1 MQAWWSDMFEGLT
14 SRFEGILRRARSRG
28 RLGPEDVEDLLREIR
43 LALLE
48 ADVHLD
54 VVKVFLERIRER
66 ALGAELSGVLN
77 PGQQVVKI
85 VLEELTLI
93 LGGETMRFT
102 YASKPPTVVL
112 LAGLQGSGKTT
123 TAAKLA
129 RWFKTRGRNPML
141 VGADLQRP
149 AAVAQL
155 ETLGERIGVPVFSQ
169 PTDPIAVSEAG
180 LAEAA
185 RLGRDVVIF
194 DTAGRLAI
202 DDDLMDEVGGI
213 SSAVQPDH
221 TLLVVDSMMGQDAVN
236 VAVAFHERLSLDA
249 VVLTKLDG
257 DARGGAALSV
267 REVVGC
273 PIAFAST
280 GEGLEDLDVFHPDRM
295 ASRILGMGD
304 VETLIEQ
311 VETTYDR
318 EQAEEATARMLEGRF
333 TLDDFLDQVQQLR
346 KMGPLSSVMKM
357 VPGMSQQMG
366 DVDEAL
372 DEGRVDRLEGMIN
385 SMTPAER
392 IDPGLIDGSRRARI
406 AAGSGTQPSDVTQL
420 VKQFR
425 EMRKMMKK
433 MGGKA
438 PGGRSSNRRGKG
450 RKSRGSGPARPP
462 APDKPA
468 KPGLS
473 LPGLGGAVEGS
484 GTDRLGSW
492 PID

>member
-1 MQAWWSDMFEGLT
+1 MRAWWSDMFEGLA